1 MKPLQLFWRNWQ
13 NRVAVYFLAVVM
25 VISAGSKFI
34 AAIDPNYFDPAHI
47 YPVAP
52 NAHHWLGTDDMGRD
66 ILFRL
71 IAGAQVSFS
80 IAIMAVGI
88 SIGVGVILGL
98 IAGYW
103 GGWID
108 ACLMRIV
115 DFLMAIPTIFLI
127 LVIQSILNPNIV
139 TVMVVI
145 GLTSWMDVCRM
156 VRAEVMSIKE
166 RPFVLAAQARG
177 IRGLRLILVHIFP
190 HTLSPVIVAATLG
203 LGGAILTESVIS
215 FLGLGVQPP
224 YASWGNMLENS
235 LAYMNDAPWMILS
248 PGIMITMTVLVLN
261 VIGDGLRASL
271 NPKENYVKSS

>member
-1 MKPLQLFWRNWQ
+1 MKIWPRFWNQWQ
-13 NRVAVYFLAVVM
+13 NRVAIGFLAVV
-25 VISAGSKFI
+25 VLISIISKFI
-34 AAIDPNYFDPAHI
+34 PMINPNYFDPANI
-47 YPVAP
+47 LPAGP
-52 NAHHWLGTDDMGRD
+52 TLHHWLGTDDMGRD

-80 IAIMAVGI
+80 IAFIAVGI
-88 SIGVGVILGL
+88 SMAVGVLLGL
-98 IAGYW
+98 VSGYY

-108 ACLMRIV
+108 ACLMRLV

-156 VRAEVMSIKE
+156 VRAEVMSLKE

-177 IRGLRLILVHIFP
+177 VTGSRLLLVHIFP
-190 HTLSPVIVAATLG
+190 HTLNPVIVAATLG
-203 LGGAILTESVIS
+203 LGSAILTESVIS

-248 PGIMITMTVLVLN
+248 PGIMITLTVLVLN
-261 VIGDGLRASL
+261 VIGDGLRAAL
-271 NPKENYVKSS
+271 NPKEVYVKSS